1 MTTAMNVLRRLSARQ
16 PATGLPREFYVD
28 ERVFELDLE
37 LIFYRQWLF
46 AAHESELPQPGS
58 YLTLQVGAYPI
69 VLVRGGSGLIRAFV
83 NSCRHRGSRLCR
95 AERGRAAR
103 LVCPYHQW
111 TYDLDGRLFA
121 ARQMGAGFD
130 RGAYALKQLHCETVA
145 GYIFVCLAAQA
156 PDFSATRAQLSAYLG
171 PHRLAAARVA
181 FESTIIEDGN
191 WKLVWENNRECYHCA
206 GNHPE
211 LARTFPDSP
220 TTTGVSGAASDPVIV
235 EHWRHCEALGLPS
248 EFRLSPDGGLRT
260 ARMPLLGSAVSYT
273 ASGEAA
279 VARALCAD
287 VAPGAS
293 IGALLAFHY
302 PTTWNHVLADHAISF
317 RVLPL
322 SATRTQLTTKWLVH
336 PEAQEGRD
344 YSLEELTGV
353 WRATNEQDRRI
364 VQENQIGV
372 SSPSYEPGPFAD
384 PQETGVRQFVE
395 WYSAHLQAHLAH
407 GAGTLTEVA

>member
-1 MTTAMNVLRRLSARQ
+1 M
-16 PATGLPREFYVD
+16 
-28 ERVFELDLE
+28 
-37 LIFYRQWLF
+37 
-46 AAHESELPQPGS
+46 
-58 YLTLQVGAYPI
+58 
-69 VLVRGGSGLIRAFV
+69 
-83 NSCRHRGSRLCR
+83 
-95 AERGRAAR
+95 
-103 LVCPYHQW
+103 
-111 TYDLDGRLFA
+111 
-121 ARQMGAGFD
+121 
-130 RGAYALKQLHCETVA
+130 
-145 GYIFVCLAAQA
+145 
-156 PDFSATRAQLSAYLG
+156 
-171 PHRLAAARVA
+171 
-181 FESTIIEDGN
+181 
-191 WKLVWENNRECYHCA
+191 
-206 GNHPE
+206 
-211 LARTFPDSP
+211 
-220 TTTGVSGAASDPVIV
+220 IV

-287 VAPGAS
+287 IAPGAS

-395 WYSAHLQAHLAH
+395 WYSAHLQAHLAQ

>member
-145 GYIFVCLAAQA
+145 GYIFICLAAQA
-156 PDFSATRAQLSAYLG
+156 PDFSATRAQLSALPRAAPARRG
-171 PHRLAAARVA
+171 TRRLRVDHHRGRQLEARV
-181 FESTIIEDGN
+181 
-191 WKLVWENNRECYHCA
+191 
-206 GNHPE
+206 
-211 LARTFPDSP
+211 
-220 TTTGVSGAASDPVIV
+220 
-235 EHWRHCEALGLPS
+235 
-248 EFRLSPDGGLRT
+248 
-260 ARMPLLGSAVSYT
+260 
-273 ASGEAA
+273 GEQ
-279 VARALCAD
+279 
-287 VAPGAS
+287 P
-293 IGALLAFHY
+293 
-302 PTTWNHVLADHAISF
+302 
-317 RVLPL
+317 RVL
-322 SATRTQLTTKWLVH
+322 
-336 PEAQEGRD
+336 
-344 YSLEELTGV
+344 SLRG
-353 WRATNEQDRRI
+353 Q
-364 VQENQIGV
+364 
-372 SSPSYEPGPFAD
+372 PP
-384 PQETGVRQFVE
+384 
-395 WYSAHLQAHLAH
+395 
-407 GAGTLTEVA
+407 